1 MAGQTAV
8 RLFNLLPPRMPPAKK
23 YEIVENLWNHVGPTS
38 KKTLR
43 VGLDASVDQVLNAVR
58 KYLDDQVSHKIP
70 EQLEWQFTWL
80 AAHDTRVKQDLLNLL
95 RQQYEKQLVAESAR
109 LQLPIMLDH
118 LRSEA
123 GQHTQRLAQIL
134 TIGNHELEVAL
145 DKSASGVAILEPRA
159 ARPAAAALGQTT
171 SYKWLWWVLAAIAI
185 LWFVMHK

>member
-8 RLFNLLPPRMPPAKK
+8 RLFNLLLPRMPPTKK

-43 VGLDASVDQVLNAVR
+43 VGLNATVDQVLDAVR
-58 KYLDDQVSHKIP
+58 KYLDDLVSHKIP
-70 EQLEWQFTWL
+70 EQLEWQFSWL

-109 LQLPIMLDH
+109 LQLPVMLDH

-123 GQHTQRLAQIL
+123 GNHTHRLAQVL
-134 TIGNHELEVAL
+134 KIGNHELEVAL
-145 DKSASGVAILEPRA
+145 DKVATGVTIVEPRA
-159 ARPAAAALGQTT
+159 ARPAATAAN
-171 SYKWLWWVLAAIAI
+171 YKWLWWVVAAIVV
-185 LWFVMHK
+185 LWLIMHK